1 MKTYWCT
8 KKNSIK
14 DWIEK
19 GIDFDPALTPCLM
32 AEGELWE
39 DGECCYLHKAI
50 QRK

>member
-19 GIDFDPALTPCLM
+19 GIDFGPALTPSLK
-32 AEGELWE
+32 AECKLWE
-39 DGECCYLHKAI
+39 DGEYFYLH
-50 QRK
+50 